1 MRRRPPWTI
10 ITLIVL
16 YAFDFVWG
24 LTQVERGISLWVIA
38 LGVAGT
44 LVFVGIPL
52 SWLWEGKKYAWL
64 YFLVLTL
71 ISLVSLVVTKGE
83 GETALSIARTVVH
96 SFLLL
101 NPLTRAW
108 VNDPHLED
116 LEHAPSS

>member
-1 MRRRPPWTI
+1 MRRKPPWTI
-10 ITLIVL
+10 IGLIVL
-16 YAFDFVWG
+16 YAIDFFWG
-24 LTQVERGISLWVIA
+24 LTRVENDISLWVTA
-38 LGVAGT
+38 LGVLGT

-52 SWLWEGKKYAWL
+52 TWLWEGKKYAWM
-64 YFLVLTL
+64 YFLALTL
-71 ISLVSLVVTKGE
+71 ISLASLVVTKGE